1 MTVADMAG
9 SDEPGFFGR
18 IGAWFWRHI
27 WSITIT
33 TLVLLAAII
42 LLWPMVFITVPAG
55 HAGVVWYRFGGTN
68 VDETRGEGLQFIWPW
83 DRLEIY
89 DVRFQTVTQ
98 TYDAITA
105 DGLTVGTTISF
116 RFRLDE
122 KYVGI
127 LHKNVGP
134 DYLYKIIIPEVG
146 SVTRARISQYT
157 AEDFYSNLRT
167 IVQTEIY
174 EGVKTN
180 FLRGSSYSAEGV
192 DLIEL
197 EDVLIKAIH
206 LPDRVAQAIERK
218 VEQYQRQLEYDFRLA
233 SEQKEAERK
242 RIEGEG
248 IRMLFD
254 QVGDAQIPDYLT
266 WLGINATVQLAQ
278 SRNGKM
284 VIIGNKDS
292 GGMPL
297 ILGGIDSGGSQAV
310 STLERDR
317 ASNPLIAGD
326 NNVGTVAI
334 DPLGT
339 GINGHDAAD
348 AAGVTTDTAGTAG
361 PPSVV
366 TVPVHAPMAGAWTR
380 ARAKRSSRARARGR
394 GSQSPARHD
403 ADAISR
409 RRPWLRAGGRLSADQ
424 KQRHDDPAG
433 HGGRG
438 HGRSARHQC
447 CRRRHDAAGLCR
459 TWPGAARLWP
469 AGLWCGRH
477 PAAAIGPDG
486 PQHAARSADH
496 DRSGGTLA
504 GLVRGRRACRRQ
516 WPAGLRCL
524 WRGSGNRTTDRRCRC
539 RRQRRLISRGRRAG
553 PPSGGPPPQPD
564 HCPDRNVR
572 PGIWRCRSE
581 RW

>member
-33 TLVLLAAII
+33 VLVLLAAII

-317 ASNPLIAGD
+317 AGNPLIAGD

-348 AAGVTTDTAGTAG
+348 ATGVTIDTAGTAG
-361 PPSVV
+361 PPSSGDG
-366 TVPVHAPMAGAWTR
+366 TAPRT
-380 ARAKRSSRARARGR
+380 
-394 GSQSPARHD
+394 
-403 ADAISR
+403 
-409 RRPWLRAGGRLSADQ
+409 
-424 KQRHDDPAG
+424 
-433 HGGRG
+433 HGGRMDTG
-438 HGRSARHQC
+438 ESEAIIEGRV
-447 CRRRHDAAGLCR
+447 
-459 TWPGAARLWP
+459 
-469 AGLWCGRH
+469 
-477 PAAAIGPDG
+477 PAAAAAN
-486 PQHAARSADH
+486 PQRGTILTPSAAAAHGFVPEAAYPQTSNSGMMAQPGMAAAAMAGQPGTSAAGGGMMPPGYAEHGQAQPGYGQPAYGAAGSQQPPSDQMGRSILPGQPITVDQVA
-496 DRSGGTLA
+496 RWLGWAEGGELAGGNGRQGFGAYGVVPETAPRTGAVGVAGSGG
-504 GLVRGRRACRRQ
+504 
-516 WPAGLRCL
+516 
-524 WRGSGNRTTDRRCRC
+524 
-539 RRQRRLISRGRRAG
+539 
-553 PPSGGPPPQPD
+553 
-564 HCPDRNVR
+564 
-572 PGIWRCRSE
+572 
-581 RW
+581 